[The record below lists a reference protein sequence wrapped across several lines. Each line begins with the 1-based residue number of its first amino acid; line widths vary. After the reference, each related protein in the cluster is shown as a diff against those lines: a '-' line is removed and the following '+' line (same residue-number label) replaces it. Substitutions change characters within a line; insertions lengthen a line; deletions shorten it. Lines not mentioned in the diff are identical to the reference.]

1 MKRNPISYD
10 TTLTLLEGCYQHI
23 SHESN
28 NFGLYIDNKKK
39 IKLLVISDISLIDTG
54 AIKTISLF
62 NENDNQGIRFIDI
75 DVDLNSV
82 LFSYNL
88 QGLESILEEKE
99 VVKQVYDFLLNKG
112 NYEILDSLISDGEII
127 ELYFYHVNDKN
138 AFFTSFEKSFN
149 SLLENKDNAENI
161 EIDLLFQLSNLTYF
175 DIFPFI
181 EQLENNQNLD
191 IISGC
196 DLTKIDVLVKNR

>member
-1 MKRNPISYD
+1 M
-10 TTLTLLEGCYQHI
+10 
-23 SHESN
+23 
-28 NFGLYIDNKKK
+28 
-39 IKLLVISDISLIDTG
+39 ISDISLINTG

-75 DVDLNSV
+75 DVDLNSA

-127 ELYFYHVNDKN
+127 ELYFYHVYDKN
-138 AFFTSFEKSFN
+138 AFFNSFEKSFN

-175 DIFPFI
+175 DIFPFV
-181 EQLENNQNLD
+181 EQHEKNQSLD

-196 DLTKIDVLVKNR
+196 NLTKIDVLVKNK